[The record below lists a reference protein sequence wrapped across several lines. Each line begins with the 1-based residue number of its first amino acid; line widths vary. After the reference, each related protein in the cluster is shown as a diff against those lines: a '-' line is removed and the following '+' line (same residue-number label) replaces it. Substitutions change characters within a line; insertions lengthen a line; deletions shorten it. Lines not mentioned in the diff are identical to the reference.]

1 MVWLLV
7 RVRVYGSKNRIDLEL
22 ELELE
27 LEGVHKKSDFFPLRK
42 KGANS
47 G

>member
-1 MVWLLV
+1 MIDVIAVVVRLV
-7 RVRVYGSKNRIDLEL
+7 VG
-22 ELELE
+22 
-27 LEGVHKKSDFFPLRK
+27 GVHKKSDFFPLRK

>member
-1 MVWLLV
+1 MPILMPMLMLIIVHSYE
-7 RVRVYGSKNRIDLEL
+7 VYLP
-22 ELELE
+22 